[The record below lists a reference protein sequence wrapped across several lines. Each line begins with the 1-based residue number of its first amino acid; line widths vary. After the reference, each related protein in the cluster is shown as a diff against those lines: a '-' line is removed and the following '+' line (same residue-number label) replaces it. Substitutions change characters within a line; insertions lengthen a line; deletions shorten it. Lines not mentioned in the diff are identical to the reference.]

1 MKIFA
6 NNQTFAK
13 PCSRSLQIHSNQQGN
28 LKLKRKEKKK
38 KTGKNGNVTL
48 ESKNSIKCLGVLVD
62 KNLTWKYQIDAITA
76 KITNTFTTGLIS
88 NLRHSLPR
96 HIHIY
101 IYQTLIH
108 PHLNFGLAAWDQTS
122 KTPLNEILILQE
134 KVLRMMYFTDI
145 REHAIPL
152 FLDADIL
159 PVTFMYYKTV
169 ASLMQDIT
177 SNNSPTNLSNLFEKT
192 STIHSYS
199 YTIIYLI

>member
-6 NNQTFAK
+6 NNQTFPK

-28 LKLKRKEKKK
+28 LKLKKEGEKKN
-38 KTGKNGNVTL
+38 GKNGNVTL

-88 NLRHSLPR
+88 NLRHSPPR
-96 HIHIY
+96 HIQIY

-122 KTPLNEILILQE
+122 KTSLNEILILQE

-159 PVTFMYYKTV
+159 PVSFMYYKTV

-177 SNNSPTNLSNLFEKT
+177 NNNSPTNLSNLFEKT

>member
-1 MKIFA
+1 MLLQSPKI
-6 NNQTFAK
+6 
-13 PCSRSLQIHSNQQGN
+13 L
-28 LKLKRKEKKK
+28 
-38 KTGKNGNVTL
+38 
-48 ESKNSIKCLGVLVD
+48 SKFYLGVLVD

-76 KITNTFTTGLIS
+76 KITNTFTTGLLS
-88 NLRHSLPR
+88 NLRHSPPR
-96 HIHIY
+96 HIQIY

-122 KTPLNEILILQE
+122 KTSLNEILILQE

-159 PVTFMYYKTV
+159 PVSFMYYKTV

>member
-28 LKLKRKEKKK
+28 LRLKRKEKKK
-38 KTGKNGNVTL
+38 NRKNGNVTL

>member
-6 NNQTFAK
+6 NNQTFPK
-13 PCSRSLQIHSNQQGN
+13 PCSRSLQIHSSQQGN
-28 LKLKRKEKKK
+28 LKLKKEGEKKN
-38 KTGKNGNVTL
+38 GKNGNVTL

-62 KNLTWKYQIDAITA
+62 KNLTWKYQIDAIKGKNHKYVYYWTYFKPSA
-76 KITNTFTTGLIS
+76 LP
-88 NLRHSLPR
+88 PR
-96 HIHIY
+96 HIQIY

-122 KTPLNEILILQE
+122 KTSLNEILILLE

-159 PVTFMYYKTV
+159 PVSFMYYKTV